1 MSSDTSIADI
11 NWDVHEIQAIEHPK
25 NQQLLASY
33 EANRPDGGLPNRGSF
48 DLIDL
53 KDIAPGLLIVEQVP
67 EDEGLIRYRLIGSEI
82 EERTKVAF
90 TGKSPEIFGQAMSEE
105 LRSIY
110 RRIFANHRP
119 VMLRGNLLGLGIEHV
134 DYEMVFLP
142 VMSRDDT
149 RVDAICGMF
158 AFN

>member
-1 MSSDTSIADI
+1 MSSGTSVADI
-11 NWDVHEIQAIEHPK
+11 NWDVHEIQSLEHPK
-25 NQQLLASY
+25 NQRLLARY
-33 EANRPDGGLPNRGSF
+33 DANRPDGGVPNRGNF
-48 DLIDL
+48 DLVDL
-53 KDIAPGLLIVEQVP
+53 KDVASGLLIVEQVP
-67 EDEGLIRYRLIGSEI
+67 EDEGLVRYRLIGSEI

-90 TGKSPEIFGQAMSEE
+90 TGKTPEIFGPAMSEG

-110 RRIFANHRP
+110 RRIFADLEP
-119 VMLRGNLLGLGIEHV
+119 VMLRGHLLGLGIEHV

-142 VMSRDDT
+142 VMSRDGT

>member
-1 MSSDTSIADI
+1 MSSDTSVAEI
-11 NWDVHEIQAIEHPK
+11 NWDVHEIHAVEHPK
-25 NQQLLASY
+25 NQQLLANY
-33 EANRPDGGLPNRGSF
+33 ESNRPEGGLPNRASF
-48 DLIDL
+48 DLVDL
-53 KDIAPGLLIVEQVP
+53 KDVAPGLLIVEQVP

-90 TGKSPEIFGQAMSEE
+90 TGKTPEIFGPAMSEE

-110 RRIFANHRP
+110 RRIFADHRP
-119 VMLRGNLLGLGIEHV
+119 IMLRGKLLGLGIEHV
-134 DYEMVFLP
+134 DYEMLFLP
-142 VMSRDDT
+142 VMSRDET